1 MLKNGNLLN
10 RCSYC
15 GSQMRKRSHKN
26 PEYTGLNFWVC
37 EKYSNKDQLHD
48 VQYIP
53 DDKRPVEWND
63 HIGRKGWITEY
74 ISVGSIPSFASEL
87 FKKNENMLCDDHL
100 FIYCILDSYS
110 MYKS

>member
-1 MLKNGNLLN
+1 MK
-10 RCSYC
+10 
-15 GSQMRKRSHKN
+15 
-26 PEYTGLNFWVC
+26 
-37 EKYSNKDQLHD
+37 KYSNKDQLHD

-87 FKKNENMLCDDHL
+87 FKKNEKCKERTESGL
-100 FIYCILDSYS
+100 FPYQ
-110 MYKS
+110 